1 MVVVVVVIVVVVV
14 AVVVGGVVVVVVVV
28 TAATL
33 PPKHLPPAGLGW
45 RVLLRHSLMERGR
58 LRVQPQGAD
67 AKLLKSKSLVQ

>member
-1 MVVVVVVIVVVVV
+1 MVVVVVVIVVVV
-14 AVVVGGVVVVVVVV
+14 AVVVGGVVVVKVV